1 MRLLVTPS
9 FERVVKKL
17 HPKQKSEL
25 DEAARLIANYPQRG
39 QAKVVIYLV
48 SETLQVPFIYLV
60 VHAGLSYSR

>member
-25 DEAARLIANYPQRG
+25 DEAVRLIANHPQRG
-39 QAKVVIYLV
+39 EAKVVIYLV
-48 SETLQVPFIYLV
+48 SETLQVLIIYLV

>member
-17 HPKQKSEL
+17 HPKQKSDL
-25 DEAARLIANYPQRG
+25 DEAVRLISNHPERG
-39 QAKVVIYLV
+39 EAKVVIYVV
-48 SETLQVPFIYLV
+48 SETLQVPFINLV